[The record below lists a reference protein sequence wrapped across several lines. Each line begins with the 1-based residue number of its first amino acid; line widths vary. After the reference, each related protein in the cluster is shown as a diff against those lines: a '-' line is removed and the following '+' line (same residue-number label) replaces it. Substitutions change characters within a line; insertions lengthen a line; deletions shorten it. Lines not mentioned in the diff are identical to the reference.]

1 LDKSWIFAA
10 HPLEAAVVRFNQLV
24 RVVHSGHRD
33 EKSREMMKTKVAM
46 AISLAGVLAAG
57 TAAAL
62 VNTHVLNGGT
72 TAPLAFNAPQTQESA
87 AQAVST
93 PASGSTAPAAANPT
107 AATPTQATYA
117 IGDSGTVTLD
127 TAGDVLTVAGVT
139 PAAGWTVTQSESSD
153 GSNAEVKFQS
163 GATEIAFQANLLYG
177 VVRTSV
183 ETHDLSATSNTIG
196 AIGATGGDDSP
207 QGQDSGLQGG
217 GDDGGGG
224 DD

>member
-1 LDKSWIFAA
+1 MTLLLAA
-10 HPLEAAVVRFNQLV
+10 GVVPFNQLE
-24 RVVHSGHRD
+24 RVVHVGHRD
-33 EKSREMMKTKVAM
+33 EKSRKMMKTKVAM

-72 TAPLAFNAPQTQESA
+72 TAPLAVNAPR
-87 AQAVST
+87 AQQ
-93 PASGSTAPAAANPT
+93 TAPAQTVSSPSGSVAQVVAAANG
-107 AATPTQATYA
+107 ATVASATQATYA

-127 TAGDVLTVAGVT
+127 TVSDVLTVVAVT

-163 GATEIAFQANLLYG
+163 GTTEVAFQANLLYG

-183 ETHDLSATSNTIG
+183 ETHDLSATANTVG
-196 AIGATGGDDSP
+196 AAGADENPQGVPGTVVPVGGDDR
-207 QGQDSGLQGG
+207 GG
-217 GDDGGGG
+217 GDD
-224 DD
+224 

>member
-1 LDKSWIFAA
+1 
-10 HPLEAAVVRFNQLV
+10 
-24 RVVHSGHRD
+24 
-33 EKSREMMKTKVAM
+33 MMKTKVAM

-72 TAPLAFNAPQTQESA
+72 TAPLAFNAPQTQQTA
-87 AQAVST
+87 PAQAVSS
-93 PASGSTAPAAANPT
+93 PSGSVAPVIAAANG
-107 AATPTQATYA
+107 AAVASATQATYA

-127 TAGDVLTVAGVT
+127 TVGDVLTIVAVT

-163 GATEIAFQANLLYG
+163 GTTEIAFQANLLYG

-183 ETHDLSATSNTIG
+183 ETHDLSASTNT
-196 AIGATGGDDSP
+196 AGATGADDNP
-207 QGQDSGLQGG
+207 QGGQDSGLQG

>member
-1 LDKSWIFAA
+1 
-10 HPLEAAVVRFNQLV
+10 
-24 RVVHSGHRD
+24 
-33 EKSREMMKTKVAM
+33 MMKTKVAM

-72 TAPLAFNAPQTQESA
+72 TAPLAFSAPQTQQNNP
-87 AQAVST
+87 AQPVSS
-93 PASGSTAPAAANPT
+93 PVSGSVAPAAAAVNPP
-107 AATPTQATYA
+107 AAAASPTQATYA

-127 TAGDVLTVAGVT
+127 TVGDVLTIAAVT
-139 PAAGWTVTQSESSD
+139 PAAGWTVTQSENSD

-183 ETHDLSATSNTIG
+183 ETHDLSAATVTV
-196 AIGATGGDDSP
+196 GATGDG
-207 QGQDSGLQGG
+207 SGLVGG
-217 GDDGGGG
+217 GDDGSGG

>member
-1 LDKSWIFAA
+1 
-10 HPLEAAVVRFNQLV
+10 
-24 RVVHSGHRD
+24 
-33 EKSREMMKTKVAM
+33 MMKTKVAM

-72 TAPLAFNAPQTQESA
+72 TAPLAFNAPQTQQTTPV
-87 AQAVST
+87 QAVST

-127 TAGDVLTVAGVT
+127 TAGDLLTVAGVT

-163 GATEIAFQANLLYG
+163 GTTEIAFQANLLYG

-196 AIGATGGDDSP
+196 ATGADDSP
-207 QGQDSGLQGG
+207 QGGQDGGLQGG
-217 GDDGGGG
+217 GDD
-224 DD
+224 

>member
-1 LDKSWIFAA
+1 
-10 HPLEAAVVRFNQLV
+10 
-24 RVVHSGHRD
+24 
-33 EKSREMMKTKVAM
+33 MMKTKVAM

-72 TAPLAFNAPQTQESA
+72 TAPLAFNAPQTQQTTP

-93 PASGSTAPAAANPT
+93 PAGGSTAPVVAAANPT

-127 TAGDVLTVAGVT
+127 TAGDVLTVVGVT

-183 ETHDLSATSNTIG
+183 ETHDLSATPNT
-196 AIGATGGDDSP
+196 IGATGGDDSP
-207 QGQDSGLQGG
+207 QGGEDSGLQGG

>member
-1 LDKSWIFAA
+1 
-10 HPLEAAVVRFNQLV
+10 
-24 RVVHSGHRD
+24 
-33 EKSREMMKTKVAM
+33 MMKTKVAM

-72 TAPLAFNAPQTQESA
+72 ASPLAFNAPQAQQTA
-87 AQAVST
+87 PAQAVS
-93 PASGSTAPAAANPT
+93 PAATGSVAPVAAAANAPAAVAS
-107 AATPTQATYA
+107 ATQATYA

-127 TAGDVLTVAGVT
+127 TVSDVLTIVAVT
-139 PAAGWTVTQSESSD
+139 PAAGWTVTQSENSD

-163 GATEIAFQANLLYG
+163 GSIEIAFQANLLYG

-183 ETHDLSATSNTIG
+183 ETHDLSASTNTV
-196 AIGATGGDDSP
+196 GATGGDESP
-207 QGQDSGLQGG
+207 QGGDGSGLQGG

>member
-1 LDKSWIFAA
+1 
-10 HPLEAAVVRFNQLV
+10 
-24 RVVHSGHRD
+24 
-33 EKSREMMKTKVAM
+33 MKTKVAM

-72 TAPLAFNAPQTQESA
+72 TAPLAFNAPQTQQTTP

-93 PASGSTAPAAANPT
+93 PASGSVAPAAANPT

-127 TAGDVLTVAGVT
+127 TAGDLLTVVGVT

-163 GATEIAFQANLLYG
+163 GTTEVAFQANLLYG

-183 ETHDLSATSNTIG
+183 ETHDLSATANTVG
-196 AIGATGGDDSP
+196 AAGADENPQGVPGTVVPVGGDDR
-207 QGQDSGLQGG
+207 GG
-217 GDDGGGG
+217 GDD
-224 DD
+224 